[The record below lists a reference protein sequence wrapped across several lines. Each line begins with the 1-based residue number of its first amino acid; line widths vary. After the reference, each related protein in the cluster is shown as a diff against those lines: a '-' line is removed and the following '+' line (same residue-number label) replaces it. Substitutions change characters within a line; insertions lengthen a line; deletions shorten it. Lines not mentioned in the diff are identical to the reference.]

1 MIVLM
6 HSYLITIAWEQ
17 ENFPSALIL
26 YIRGSPFI
34 LFIKYLN
41 VAITHHINHKKLH
54 THEINQERNN
64 GNECFLVNFIMIR
77 DYKTRKTS
85 KLMNKLQRNMSGL
98 LQKNRTNII
107 HKMEV
112 CATFRIESNQ
122 QVYQQKAKQNSP

>member
-1 MIVLM
+1 
-6 HSYLITIAWEQ
+6 
-17 ENFPSALIL
+17 
-26 YIRGSPFI
+26 
-34 LFIKYLN
+34 
-41 VAITHHINHKKLH
+41 
-54 THEINQERNN
+54 
-64 GNECFLVNFIMIR
+64 MIR